1 MSQER
6 QASSASLAAAA
17 AVSFGVP
24 ILAIAALV
32 GYVQM
37 VRSGATQASNL
48 STQATAQRIMPI
60 GSVEIKAAVAN
71 AGNRTGEEVFKAQ
84 CATCH
89 ATGALGSPKFGD
101 AAAWGPRIGAGLE
114 ALAQSAIKGKNNMT
128 PQGGGD
134 YTDIEITRA
143 AAYMANA
150 GGAKFQ
156 EPPAAAADAASAA
169 Q

>member
-17 AVSFGVP
+17 LVSFGVP
-24 ILAIAALV
+24 VLLIAALV
-32 GYVQM
+32 AYVQ
-37 VRSGATQASNL
+37 VLHTNAAQASMM
-48 STQATAQRIMPI
+48 SPQATGQRIMPV
-60 GSVEIKAAVAN
+60 GAVEIKAVAAN

-84 CATCH
+84 CSTCH

-101 AAAWGPRIGAGLE
+101 AAAWGPRIGAGLA

-128 PQGGGD
+128 PQGGGQF
-134 YTDIEITRA
+134 TDTEITRA

-150 GGAKFQ
+150 GGAKFA
-156 EPPAAAADAASAA
+156 EPAPEAAADAASK
-169 Q
+169 